1 VIKLCSWIFLSAL
14 QINLAGSISDR
25 SRPEGLFAMYA
36 QFRSQYPMGSLISEL
51 LNIHEGKFIV
61 KAIIQVGGSILA
73 TGLSAAPSIEQ
84 AEDQARARALVIL
97 GIDGQPYPTQAQ
109 IVNAEPDRPA
119 VRNQARL
126 SAPATEFL
134 PLTEAPFRHS
144 EEVDWAIAANSS
156 RAMTHQESADRAARS
171 FQGTEQQ
178 QLSWFGQD
186 LEPETPRLSEQPRS
200 QEIPP
205 AQTPN
210 PTRSSLLPQ
219 REGRSITDGENRERT
234 ATLAAPVDLSDIIAH
249 TDIELKRLG
258 WTNAQG
264 RRYLEQTYG
273 KRSRQH
279 LSDTELAE
287 FLDYLKT
294 QPVPGKAAL

>member
-1 VIKLCSWIFLSAL
+1 
-14 QINLAGSISDR
+14 
-25 SRPEGLFAMYA
+25 
-36 QFRSQYPMGSLISEL
+36 MGSLTSEL

-61 KAIIQVGGSILA
+61 KASIQVGGSTLA

-97 GIDGQPYPTQAQ
+97 GIDGQPYTTQAH
-109 IVNAEPDRPA
+109 IVNPELERSASQSR
-119 VRNQARL
+119 ARL

-134 PLTEAPFRHS
+134 PLAEAPFQRS
-144 EEVDWAIAANSS
+144 VEVDWSI
-156 RAMTHQESADRAARS
+156 ADRAARA
-171 FQGTEQQ
+171 FQSPEQQ
-178 QLSWFGQD
+178 QLSWLNQ
-186 LEPETPRLSEQPRS
+186 EPEPEPEADMPRLSGRPQGQEMPPSTFSSSQSSFVPQQDSRS
-200 QEIPP
+200 
-205 AQTPN
+205 
-210 PTRSSLLPQ
+210 RSSKD
-219 REGRSITDGENRERT
+219 RRDRA

-279 LSDTELAE
+279 LSDTELME
-287 FLDYLKT
+287 FVDYLKT
-294 QPVPGKAAL
+294 QPASGKSEF